1 MALSAARSLPPDL
14 VLLDIIRPGMDGYE
28 VCRRLKADAA
38 TRGYGPGH
46 LDDDGEVTC
55 GYGLPGGYSVY

>member
-1 MALSAARSLPPDL
+1 MALSAAQVPSLPTSCCWTSL
-14 VLLDIIRPGMDGYE
+14 GPGMDGYE

-38 TRGYGPGH
+38 ARGYGPGH

-55 GYGLPGGYSVY
+55 GYG